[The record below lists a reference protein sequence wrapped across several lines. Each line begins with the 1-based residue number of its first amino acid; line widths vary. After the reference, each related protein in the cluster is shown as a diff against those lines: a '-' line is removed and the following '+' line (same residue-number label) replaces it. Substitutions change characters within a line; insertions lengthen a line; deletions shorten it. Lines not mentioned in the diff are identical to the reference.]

1 MLLAEEG
8 LEVQFKAILK
18 ATQLETWKGVHL
30 LVFHT
35 TRLDKDQNVTYLQS
49 MFAGTVPWGK
59 RSAHDPHH
67 TAHSHNLPPSPLDH
81 VIQNMFCQRD
91 RA

>member
-18 ATQLETWKGVHL
+18 ATQLETREGVHL

-35 TRLDKDQNVTYLQS
+35 RLNKGHILTYLQS
-49 MFAGTVPWGK
+49 MFAGTVP
-59 RSAHDPHH
+59 
-67 TAHSHNLPPSPLDH
+67 
-81 VIQNMFCQRD
+81 
-91 RA
+91 